1 MGTLQLRQHRWFDVI
16 KIKELLIEEKLW
28 AAEIDSGEGFAA
40 VDENENLECVIPKE
54 GASIWV
60 DNFAILRDAK
70 NKEEAHIFLNCILRP

>member
-28 AAEIDSGEGFAA
+28 AAEIDSGEGLAA
-40 VDENENLECVIPKE
+40 VDENENLEYVIPKE